1 MTVFPTVRPI
11 ANGWARNP
19 ICTVEPRT
27 ESLYSWK
34 TFTGAGTFTIYGL
47 HRLTLFHT
55 ILEMAFLA
63 QNACRVA
70 ERLPYMLSVVS

>member
-1 MTVFPTVRPI
+1 MKVFPTVRAI

-19 ICTVEPRT
+19 ICTVGSRIEY
-27 ESLYSWK
+27 LYTWK
-34 TFTGAGTFTIYGL
+34 TFTRAGTFMIYGL
-47 HRLTLFHT
+47 HGLTPFHT

-63 QNACRVA
+63 QNACQVL